1 VESGMY
7 LLNVND
13 GSRTFTKKIIVE

>member
-1 VESGMY
+1 MY